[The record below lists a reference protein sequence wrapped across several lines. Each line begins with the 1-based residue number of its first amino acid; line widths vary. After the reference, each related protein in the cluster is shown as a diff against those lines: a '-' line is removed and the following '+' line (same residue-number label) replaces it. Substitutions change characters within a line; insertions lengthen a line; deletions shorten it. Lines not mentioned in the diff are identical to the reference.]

1 MKTAVETALS
11 PRRSP
16 PLRNLCIWGA
26 PPCDLLATTVERMS
40 PALIRVRALRFSSTA
55 HRRAGLSSS
64 RLWPVL
70 SRRYPGRPQPR
81 PALWLD
87 PWRTA
92 WRTRT
97 PASGSAW
104 LPLAY
109 ARTPIGSAPP
119 LAPCLPVWGDGD
131 HVKAQCSTCK
141 AEHSSLQLQ
150 DSGSGQCRN
159 GRDLAFCSGV
169 LCCKS
174 VNSRRLSTSVFF
186 PRLGPPTEVALF
198 VISFVGNAPG

>member
-1 MKTAVETALS
+1 MADA
-11 PRRSP
+11 
-16 PLRNLCIWGA
+16 
-26 PPCDLLATTVERMS
+26 
-40 PALIRVRALRFSSTA
+40 
-55 HRRAGLSSS
+55 
-64 RLWPVL
+64 
-70 SRRYPGRPQPR
+70 
-81 PALWLD
+81 WL
-87 PWRTA
+87 
-92 WRTRT
+92 TRT

-119 LAPCLPVWGDGD
+119 LAPCLLVWGDRD
-131 HVKAQCSTCK
+131 HVTAQCSTCK

-174 VNSRRLSTSVFF
+174 VNIRRLFHGRFLPETGATYRGGPFCNQFCRKCPWLRPPS
-186 PRLGPPTEVALF
+186 LG
-198 VISFVGNAPG
+198 